1 MAANDPGN
9 LMAAEIREAPDAVA
23 RQAESLRA
31 PLAELVR
38 HLRRHRPQVVV
49 TCARGSSAHAATFGK
64 HLIERTLGIPVA
76 AAAPSIAT
84 VYRRSLTLSGQL
96 FLAVSQSGR
105 SDDLVELA
113 ASAKAAGA
121 VTAALVNA
129 ADSPLAAACDIVL
142 PISAGPEL
150 SVAATKTVIASMSA
164 LLRLVAL
171 WAEDTDATAAL
182 ERLPERLA
190 AATALDWSPALP
202 SLATAESLVTIGRG
216 PTLSIAREAALKLK
230 ETSNLHAEAF
240 SGAEFLHGPVS
251 LVSSRYPILM
261 LMPNDEAAPG
271 LRQLADDLRG
281 KGAALFVAGPD
292 EAAGR
297 AAGARAGSAGGG
309 RDLPPAELLRH
320 GAAACGLARD
330 RRRPAASPE
339 QGDPHP
345 MTALAKAVQ
354 ADHLFDGETV
364 RHDHAVVIE
373 DGCIA
378 SVLPRRPPAAGVPGG
393 TASGGRLAR
402 PRFHRRPGQR
412 RRRCAVQ
419 RRSLTEDGRRD
430 RGGASA
436 VRNDRP
442 VADADHR
449 RAGED
454 AGRDCGGPGGHEDE
468 PGRARDPSR
477 GPVHLRGTARR
488 ASRRRDPRADR
499 GRRGA
504 ADEFSRQGRPS

>member
-171 WAEDTDATAAL
+171 WAEDSRCDRRSRALARAARCRDGARLEPCSAEPCDGREPRHDRPGTDAVDRPRGRPQAQGDL
-182 ERLPERLA
+182 E
-190 AATALDWSPALP
+190 PAC
-202 SLATAESLVTIGRG
+202 RG
-216 PTLSIAREAALKLK
+216 LQRRRVPAR
-230 ETSNLHAEAF
+230 
-240 SGAEFLHGPVS
+240 P
-251 LVSSRYPILM
+251 
-261 LMPNDEAAPG
+261 
-271 LRQLADDLRG
+271 
-281 KGAALFVAGPD
+281 
-292 EAAGR
+292 
-297 AAGARAGSAGGG
+297 
-309 RDLPPAELLRH
+309 
-320 GAAACGLARD
+320 GLARFE
-330 RRRPAASPE
+330 PVS
-339 QGDPHP
+339 DP
-345 MTALAKAVQ
+345 
-354 ADHLFDGETV
+354 D
-364 RHDHAVVIE
+364 
-373 DGCIA
+373 
-378 SVLPRRPPAAGVPGG
+378 
-393 TASGGRLAR
+393 
-402 PRFHRRPGQR
+402 
-412 RRRCAVQ
+412 
-419 RRSLTEDGRRD
+419 
-430 RGGASA
+430 
-436 VRNDRP
+436 
-442 VADADHR
+442 ADAER
-449 RAGED
+449 
-454 AGRDCGGPGGHEDE
+454 
-468 PGRARDPSR
+468 
-477 GPVHLRGTARR
+477 
-488 ASRRRDPRADR
+488 
-499 GRRGA
+499 
-504 ADEFSRQGRPS
+504 